1 MSKKIFTT
9 VFLHL
14 QHLQWVASEKRDVII
29 GMAGMQNSSEQ
40 MC

>member
-1 MSKKIFTT
+1 
-9 VFLHL
+9 
-14 QHLQWVASEKRDVII
+14 VASEKRDVII